1 MNSYMMTTSFKA
13 STATRKYEVVMLFKD
28 KLMFYKLRAR
38 AGSQVLTINENKKKK
53 NLNKK
58 LF

>member
-38 AGSQVLTINENKKKK
+38 AGSQVFKLTKNNKK
-53 NLNKK
+53 
-58 LF
+58 

>member
-38 AGSQVLTINENKKKK
+38 AGSHTQLTKKKRK
-53 NLNKK
+53 RI
-58 LF
+58 